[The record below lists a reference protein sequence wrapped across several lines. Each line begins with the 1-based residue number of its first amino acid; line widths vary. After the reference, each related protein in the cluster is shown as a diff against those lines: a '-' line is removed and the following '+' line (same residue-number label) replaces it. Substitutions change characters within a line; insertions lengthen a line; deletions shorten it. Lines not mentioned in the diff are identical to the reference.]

1 VVEPADPHLCCGSA
15 GTYNLMQPEISAE
28 LKARK
33 VATLEAPGPGRDRRG
48 QYRLHDADR
57 IGHGC
62 RWCTPWNC
70 WTGRRAG
77 RAADWM
83 SAPDIKRELVD
94 TELAFRGRVS
104 GKVIYRED
112 GGMRMVSSA
121 GRQIYGEWRIDDDT
135 GSLCSL
141 FYTRRQGKESC
152 FRTRHDGF
160 GYRTDQGY
168 KLMPLEF

>member
-1 VVEPADPHLCCGSA
+1 MKTSCIAALGLIVAGLPMA
-15 GTYNLMQPEISAE
+15 GT
-28 LKARK
+28 
-33 VATLEAPGPGRDRRG
+33 
-48 QYRLHDADR
+48 
-57 IGHGC
+57 
-62 RWCTPWNC
+62 
-70 WTGRRAG
+70 TGTAS
-77 RAADWM
+77 AADWM